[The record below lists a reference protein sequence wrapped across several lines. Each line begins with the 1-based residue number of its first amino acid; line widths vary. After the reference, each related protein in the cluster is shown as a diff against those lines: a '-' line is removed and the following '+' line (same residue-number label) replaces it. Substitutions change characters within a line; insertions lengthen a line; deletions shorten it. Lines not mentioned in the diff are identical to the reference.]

1 MLVFNTQTEANL
13 AVSSGR
19 AQLGFADTP
28 VAAYQVKQSGG
39 LFKLVGAAYAPSPY
53 GLAIPKTP
61 GLAPAVLAALKV
73 LESNGTYASI
83 FAHWGLQGIEIPASQ
98 VKINGA
104 TS

>member
-1 MLVFNTQTEANL
+1 MLTFSTQTEANL

-28 VAAYQVKQSGG
+28 VALYQVKKSGG
-39 LFKLVGAAYAPSPY
+39 LFKSIGAPYAPAPY
-53 GLAIPKTP
+53 GLAIPKG
-61 GLAPAVLAALKV
+61 GLDKAVEAALKV
-73 LESNGTYASI
+73 LVSNGTYTKI
-83 FAHWGLQGIEIPASQ
+83 FDKWGLQGIAIPASG